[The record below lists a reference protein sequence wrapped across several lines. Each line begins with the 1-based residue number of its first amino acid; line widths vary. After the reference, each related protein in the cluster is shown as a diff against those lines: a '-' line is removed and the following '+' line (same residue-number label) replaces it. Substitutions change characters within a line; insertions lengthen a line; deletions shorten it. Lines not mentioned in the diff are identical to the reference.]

1 MGCSSSSSAVI
12 RAPAQRA
19 NAPGSHAG
27 PGPGFL
33 PVAVLVEEPSRCDP
47 PRPLDILAQKAQR
60 IAREREEEIRARQL
74 AQVQQQRLN
83 EHHLHR
89 QRQEQEKI
97 HRQMQAR
104 DINNSKGQS
113 VQQAQQIGRINNAT
127 DYSAQR
133 QRQEAEHERQM
144 RTYLAQR
151 AQPSKHKD
159 PAKVEKKQSE
169 EAERKRK
176 EEAERKRIEEAERV
190 SNIYI
195 QLVDSIDYYVRT
207 RNKFDSSNPT
217 AYRCGFSS
225 ILQDSDVI
233 AAHRTLCS
241 IPGYNT
247 TALLTFVRNMSK
259 DFKMHEDNYSNNIFV
274 GVIKLTPGRKDRM
287 FGYYKCSSCRRKWA
301 SSWSWMDKFQQ
312 CNKCN
317 SKCYAYRRDQLRG
330 EGTDEYKPHD
340 QARCEKCREV
350 GDCTRFR

>member
-1 MGCSSSSSAVI
+1 MDVIVSATRI
-12 RAPAQRA
+12 
-19 NAPGSHAG
+19 
-27 PGPGFL
+27 
-33 PVAVLVEEPSRCDP
+33 LVRSCE
-47 PRPLDILAQKAQR
+47 
-60 IAREREEEIRARQL
+60 
-74 AQVQQQRLN
+74 
-83 EHHLHR
+83 
-89 QRQEQEKI
+89 
-97 HRQMQAR
+97 
-104 DINNSKGQS
+104 
-113 VQQAQQIGRINNAT
+113 
-127 DYSAQR
+127 
-133 QRQEAEHERQM
+133 
-144 RTYLAQR
+144 
-151 AQPSKHKD
+151 
-159 PAKVEKKQSE
+159 E
-169 EAERKRK
+169 EAEVMTRNRTIIRGVKSARKLGTALASVDADSCI
-176 EEAERKRIEEAERV
+176 AERMRREEAERV
-190 SNIYI
+190 STIYI

-241 IPGYNT
+241 IPGCNT
-247 TALLTFVRNMSK
+247 MALLTLVRNMSK

-274 GVIKLTPGRKDRM
+274 SVIKLTPGRKDRM

-330 EGTDEYKPHD
+330 ERTDDYKPHD